1 MADGWFQRV
10 YEEGFR
16 GMRLGKSNTA
26 LTSWYVRYYVYG
38 LLPIRVQSALV
49 ARHGRKVHKLRFGPD
64 YEKLAR
70 FLEVSERSD
79 PDEIRS
85 YQESHLRKLIRHAYE
100 TVPYYRDVMDER
112 RLKPSDITTVQDLTK
127 LPVLSKE
134 DVRRAGTRLLS
145 SAFDRKS
152 LQTAATSASTGTPL
166 TVYWDRDVAV
176 MNHACHMRLKRWAG
190 VPFGT
195 PHAVMQGKP
204 TVPPPQKKPPF
215 WRYNPAW
222 NQVRLSTLH
231 MSDANLPY
239 YVEELR
245 RFGAESLETYPSA
258 AYVVARF
265 LEAKGEHLPLKCVFT
280 TGEPLFSRQRAVI
293 EESFQTKVFDSYG
306 QAERVAF
313 STECEEHDGHH
324 LYEEY
329 GITEFVDGDG
339 NLVPVGSPGLMA
351 GTGLH
356 NMAMPLIRYVGGDI
370 GVASDKRCACGR
382 TLRMLEGLTSRA
394 QDVLV
399 LPDGRMLPGRNIG
412 WSVRMIESVKDWQV
426 IQERTDDVR
435 MLVVTDKPIS
445 EQEHAGLRQYFRR
458 RMGPEV
464 NLRVER
470 VAEIPHS
477 PIGKSRHVISHVPL
491 VWGQSNVFA
500 QEEAEETPAPQ
511 K

>member
-1 MADGWFQRV
+1 
-10 YEEGFR
+10 
-16 GMRLGKSNTA
+16 
-26 LTSWYVRYYVYG
+26 
-38 LLPIRVQSALV
+38 
-49 ARHGRKVHKLRFGPD
+49 RK
-64 YEKLAR
+64 
-70 FLEVSERSD
+70 
-79 PDEIRS
+79 
-85 YQESHLRKLIRHAYE
+85 
-100 TVPYYRDVMDER
+100 
-112 RLKPSDITTVQDLTK
+112 LKPSDITTVQDLPK

-134 DVRRAGTRLLS
+134 DVRQAGDRLLS
-145 SAFDRKS
+145 SAFDRKA
-152 LQTAATSASTGTPL
+152 LQAAATSASTGTPL
-166 TVYWDRDVAV
+166 TVYWDRDVEAV
-176 MNHACHMRLKRWAG
+176 NHACYMRLKRWAG

-204 TVPPPQKKPPF
+204 TVPTPQKKPPF

-258 AYVVARF
+258 AYVIARF

-280 TGEPLFSRQRAVI
+280 TGEPLLSQQRAVI
-293 EESFQTKVFDSYG
+293 EERFQTKVFDSYG
-306 QAERVAF
+306 QAERVVF
-313 STECEEHDGHH
+313 SSECEEHDGHH
-324 LYEEY
+324 LHEEY

-339 NLVPVGSPGLMA
+339 NVVPAGTPGLMA

-356 NMAMPLIRYVGGDI
+356 NMAMPLIRYAGGDI
-370 GVASDKRCACGR
+370 GAASDKRCACGR
-382 TLRMLEGLTSRA
+382 TLSMLEGLTSRA

-412 WSVRMIESVKDWQV
+412 WSVRMIDHVKDWQV
-426 IQERTDDVR
+426 IQERPDEVR
-435 MLVVTDKPIS
+435 MVVVTDTPIT

-458 RMGPEV
+458 RMGSDV
-464 NLRVER
+464 RLSVER

-477 PIGKSRHVISHVPL
+477 PVGKARHVISHVPL

-500 QEEAEETPAPQ
+500 QEEAEEASTPHT
-511 K
+511 